1 MEIESI
7 VRYEPSYLLH
17 FSFDI
22 RELVEKC
29 EDRPEVEN
37 AESDLNIGKGISFET
52 EDGRLRCNAKL
63 DVVWTLKFKSEDEDE
78 DAEFVAKCSILGAA
92 SCESSSED
100 EETLKG
106 ILAPNLVVFLW
117 GKIRDLIE
125 TASMAT
131 PLDRMILPAINPV
144 ALLNR
149 DDESDE
155 DE

>member
-7 VRYEPSYLLH
+7 VKYEPSYLLH

-22 RELVEKC
+22 RDLVEKC
-29 EDRPEVEN
+29 EDRPEVED

-52 EDGRLRCNAKL
+52 EDGRLRCNGKL
-63 DVVWTLKFKSEDEDE
+63 DVMWTLKFKGEDG
-78 DAEFVAKCSILGAA
+78 DAEFVAECSMLGAA
-92 SCESSSED
+92 SCESSGED

-106 ILAPNLVVFLW
+106 ILAPNLIVFLW

-149 DDESDE
+149 DDESE
-155 DE
+155 EGE